1 MNKDKIMQIFNI
13 FIPSEEMREYLSFCE
28 LNDQQVAD
36 IIVGSP
42 VSLETK
48 AKWAWG
54 KNKIEIN
61 KALAALMVNDGE
73 LLTLTEEWYD
83 EDIKETKSCS
93 FSPFTSYQKAKEHIK
108 GELDVF
114 GNDRYDCQWDVLE
127 KWELNNKNVFQ
138 KTYKYYMINGEPCY
152 FYYETDDMNS
162 RYCYSFDCQHKDI
175 PVPYKKG
182 DIVELDCTPF
192 IPKQN
197 GIIIDMMD
205 SEICKPIIRYEKANG
220 EYSTFPLHEGS
231 LYMYENGFSRNC
243 ISPIYRIKSV
253 QRKGETTIQLL

>member
-1 MNKDKIMQIFNI
+1 MNKEKIMQILDI
-13 FIPSEEMREYLSFCE
+13 FIPSEEMREYLAFCE

-48 AKWAWG
+48 EKWVCG
-54 KNKIEIN
+54 EDKIEIV
-61 KALAALMVNDGE
+61 KAITALTVNGGE

-93 FSPFTSYQKAKEHIK
+93 FSPFINYQKAEEHIN

-114 GNDRYDCQWDVLE
+114 GDDKYDCQWDVLE
-127 KWELNNKNVFQ
+127 KWERSSKNDYQ
-138 KTYKYYMINGEPCY
+138 KIYTYYMINGEPCY
-152 FYYETDDMNS
+152 FYCETGDVNS
-162 RYCYSFDCQHKDI
+162 RYRYSFGCQHKDI
-175 PVPYKKG
+175 PVPYTSG
-182 DIVELDCTPF
+182 DVIELDCTPF

-197 GIIIDMMD
+197 GIIVGMMND
-205 SEICKPIIRYEKANG
+205 EICKPVVRYQKSNN

-231 LYMYENGFSRNC
+231 LYMFESGISRNC
-243 ISPIYRIKSV
+243 ISPIYRIV
-253 QRKGETTIQLL
+253 RTQ